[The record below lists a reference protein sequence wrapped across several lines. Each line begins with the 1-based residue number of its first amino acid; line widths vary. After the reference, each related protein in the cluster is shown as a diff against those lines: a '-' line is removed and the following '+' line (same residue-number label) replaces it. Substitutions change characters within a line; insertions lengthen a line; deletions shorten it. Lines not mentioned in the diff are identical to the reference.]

1 HGWST
6 HNRSQSQ
13 PHARKDSRGGARRI
27 FGAWL
32 RRRARRRDRA
42 ARPREQADAV
52 LLLRRQAG
60 PLPRNSAPQNG
71 RTRRMDRIHS
81 RRLRGHACTYLRDQ
95 QLGSPFRAFNG
106 MGGDRQ
112 RRQTM
117 YRRGRAPRA
126 VRKSCRAPA
135 RPAAQ
140 GIDSA
145 GRRSDSAFHFDVVVG
160 VVSARDAANHPPH
173 PRHGTY
179 RSALHAAAR
188 EFSPLARR
196 ASRQTDGSRANSV
209 PTRPQFIGESE
220 SRRSTRPTRMKTRT
234 IVIVAVLLLGAG
246 AWAGYS
252 ILFNVTAPTDS
263 LLVSGNIEAHESV
276 VSFKAVQSR
285 VVALPF
291 DEGQWVTAGTLL
303 AQLDDSDYRQQVAI
317 NEAALHVQEQELSS
331 AMQKLEAARATVAN
345 DNADLA
351 QKNIDYGRSQ
361 KLWID
366 KIISGDQRAHTET
379 ALKQSS
385 AGMQRDVAME
395 RSAQQDI
402 EVAKANIRNAS
413 ANLELARIMLGYTT
427 LRAPFSG
434 VILTRQTE
442 LGEVM
447 QPGTPVVTLADLDHV
462 WLRAY
467 VAETDLGRIRWG
479 QAATV
484 HTDTYP
490 DRAYPGQISFIA
502 SEAEFTPKSVETHKE
517 RVTLVY
523 RIKIDVENPRHEL
536 KPGMPAD
543 ATIQLGAPVQSGN
556 SRG

>member
-1 HGWST
+1 
-6 HNRSQSQ
+6 
-13 PHARKDSRGGARRI
+13 
-27 FGAWL
+27 
-32 RRRARRRDRA
+32 
-42 ARPREQADAV
+42 V
-52 LLLRRQAG
+52 
-60 PLPRNSAPQNG
+60 
-71 RTRRMDRIHS
+71 
-81 RRLRGHACTYLRDQ
+81 
-95 QLGSPFRAFNG
+95 
-106 MGGDRQ
+106 
-112 RRQTM
+112 
-117 YRRGRAPRA
+117 
-126 VRKSCRAPA
+126 
-135 RPAAQ
+135 
-140 GIDSA
+140 
-145 GRRSDSAFHFDVVVG
+145 
-160 VVSARDAANHPPH
+160 
-173 PRHGTY
+173 
-179 RSALHAAAR
+179 AAA
-188 EFSPLARR
+188 
-196 ASRQTDGSRANSV
+196 
-209 PTRPQFIGESE
+209 
-220 SRRSTRPTRMKTRT
+220 
-234 IVIVAVLLLGAG
+234 
-246 AWAGYS
+246 
-252 ILFNVTAPTDS
+252 TDS

-285 VVALPF
+285 VVELPF

-303 AQLDDSDYRQQVAI
+303 AKLDDSDYRQQVAI
-317 NEAALHVQEQELSS
+317 NEAALHVQEQQLAS
-331 AMQKLEAARATVAN
+331 AMQKLEAARATVAD
-345 DNADLA
+345 DNADLG

-366 KIISGDQRAHTET
+366 KIISGDQRDHTET

-385 AGMQRDVAME
+385 AAMQRDVAME

-402 EVAKANIRNAS
+402 EVAKANIRDAS
-413 ANLELARIMLGYTT
+413 ANLELAKIMLGYTT

-490 DRAYPGQISFIA
+490 DKAYPGQISFIA

-523 RIKIDVENPRHEL
+523 RIKIEVDNPNHEL

-543 ATIQLGAPVQSGN
+543 GLIQLGPTSAAGFSDGQPIIRN
-556 SRG
+556 

>member
-1 HGWST
+1 MT
-6 HNRSQSQ
+6 
-13 PHARKDSRGGARRI
+13 KRI
-27 FGAWL
+27 
-32 RRRARRRDRA
+32 
-42 ARPREQADAV
+42 
-52 LLLRRQAG
+52 
-60 PLPRNSAPQNG
+60 
-71 RTRRMDRIHS
+71 
-81 RRLRGHACTYLRDQ
+81 
-95 QLGSPFRAFNG
+95 
-106 MGGDRQ
+106 
-112 RRQTM
+112 
-117 YRRGRAPRA
+117 
-126 VRKSCRAPA
+126 
-135 RPAAQ
+135 
-140 GIDSA
+140 
-145 GRRSDSAFHFDVVVG
+145 
-160 VVSARDAANHPPH
+160 
-173 PRHGTY
+173 
-179 RSALHAAAR
+179 
-188 EFSPLARR
+188 
-196 ASRQTDGSRANSV
+196 
-209 PTRPQFIGESE
+209 
-220 SRRSTRPTRMKTRT
+220 
-234 IVIVAVLLLGAG
+234 IVMVAVLVVAVG

-252 ILFNVTAPTDS
+252 LYFRDEIATDN

-285 VVALPF
+285 VVELPF
-291 DEGQWVTAGTLL
+291 DEGQWVKAGTVL
-303 AQLDDSDYRQQVAI
+303 ARLDDSDYRQQVAI
-317 NEAALHVQEQELSS
+317 NEAALQVQEQQLAS
-331 AMQKLEAARATVAN
+331 AMQKLEAAHATISN

-361 KLWID
+361 KLWTE
-366 KIISGDQRAHTET
+366 KIISGDQRDHTDT
-379 ALKQSS
+379 ARKQSS
-385 AGMQRDVAME
+385 AAMQRDRAME

-402 EVAKANIRNAS
+402 AVAKANIRSAS
-413 ANLELARIMLGYTT
+413 ENLELAKIMLGYTT

-490 DRAYPGQISFIA
+490 DKAYPGQISFIA

-543 ATIQLGAPVQSGN
+543 ATIHLGAPVQGGN

>member
-1 HGWST
+1 
-6 HNRSQSQ
+6 
-13 PHARKDSRGGARRI
+13 
-27 FGAWL
+27 
-32 RRRARRRDRA
+32 
-42 ARPREQADAV
+42 
-52 LLLRRQAG
+52 
-60 PLPRNSAPQNG
+60 
-71 RTRRMDRIHS
+71 
-81 RRLRGHACTYLRDQ
+81 
-95 QLGSPFRAFNG
+95 
-106 MGGDRQ
+106 
-112 RRQTM
+112 
-117 YRRGRAPRA
+117 
-126 VRKSCRAPA
+126 
-135 RPAAQ
+135 
-140 GIDSA
+140 
-145 GRRSDSAFHFDVVVG
+145 
-160 VVSARDAANHPPH
+160 
-173 PRHGTY
+173 
-179 RSALHAAAR
+179 
-188 EFSPLARR
+188 
-196 ASRQTDGSRANSV
+196 
-209 PTRPQFIGESE
+209 
-220 SRRSTRPTRMKTRT
+220 MKTR
-234 IVIVAVLLLGAG
+234 IALVVAVLLLGA
-246 AWAGYS
+246 ATWAGYS
-252 ILFNVTAPTDS
+252 IFFKEDGATDS

-285 VVALPF
+285 VVELPF
-291 DEGQWVTAGTLL
+291 DEGQWVKAGTLL
-303 AQLDDSDYRQQVAI
+303 ARLDDSDYRQQVAI
-317 NEAALHVQEQELSS
+317 DEAALRVHEQELGS

-351 QKNIDYGRSQ
+351 QKNIDYLRNQ
-361 KLWID
+361 KLWNE
-366 KIISGDQRAHTET
+366 KIISGDQRDRSET
-379 ALKQSS
+379 ALKQSKAS
-385 AGMQRDVAME
+385 MQRDLAME

-402 EVAKANIRNAS
+402 EVAQANIRS
-413 ANLELARIMLGYTT
+413 AGENLKLAKIMLGYTT

-490 DRAYPGQISFIA
+490 DKAYPGQISFIA

-543 ATIQLGAPVQSGN
+543 ATIHLGPPVQSGN